1 MTTPAFARAGAN
13 RFGRPRGPVPVATA
27 QSPHA
32 AEPAPTADLDHA
44 TTTSASDAA
53 QTADQGAPEALR
65 PEQTATKQAPNE
77 PTTDDTHVEHSAPE
91 QHSPRPTP
99 NDPPSDSDASDPEPE
114 PDVAPEPEAQ
124 SDQRKPSTKRTSK
137 STRRP
142 KKDTDSDVMPLVVIQ
157 NGKIIADGPV
167 HVLDLDNITDLDDVD
182 LLELV
187 RGLRVV
193 GDSDL
198 KASSVKTLMNLIET
212 KALTG

>member
-1 MTTPAFARAGAN
+1 
-13 RFGRPRGPVPVATA
+13 
-27 QSPHA
+27 
-32 AEPAPTADLDHA
+32 
-44 TTTSASDAA
+44 
-53 QTADQGAPEALR
+53 
-65 PEQTATKQAPNE
+65 
-77 PTTDDTHVEHSAPE
+77 
-91 QHSPRPTP
+91 
-99 NDPPSDSDASDPEPE
+99 
-114 PDVAPEPEAQ
+114 
-124 SDQRKPSTKRTSK
+124 
-137 STRRP
+137 
-142 KKDTDSDVMPLVVIQ
+142 MPLVVIQ